1 MARKKVNK
9 AKEETDEENLI
20 PAEDT
25 TDEAEMNELSDD
37 EEDAPEE
44 VELSDIP
51 IEQFL
56 KDPKMSMITEEA
68 DVEET
73 TAWCPVCN
81 DYTIFV
87 DKTCTVCGFVKGSKK
102 SKDKDEE
109 EESTESTF
117 DLVPNEEVIDEMNMY
132 GSGYDDEDKADY

>member
-1 MARKKVNK
+1 MARKKATENK
-9 AKEETDEENLI
+9 ANSEDSEELVNTEEIAEEDLAELSEEETPD
-20 PAEDT
+20 
-25 TDEAEMNELSDD
+25 
-37 EEDAPEE
+37 E
-44 VELSDIP
+44 VELSEIP

-56 KDPKMSMITEEA
+56 KDPKMSMITEET

-87 DKTCTVCGFVKGSKK
+87 DKTCTVCGFTKGTKK
-102 SKDKDEE
+102 TKEKDDE

-117 DLVPNEEVIDEMNMY
+117 DLVPSEEIIDEMNIY
-132 GSGYDDEDKADY
+132 GGGYDDEDKSDY

>member
-1 MARKKVNK
+1 MTGKKAQKNNSEIDDEQPK
-9 AKEETDEENLI
+9 ITITENEEQEIDELPEQ
-20 PAEDT
+20 
-25 TDEAEMNELSDD
+25 DEAQQ
-37 EEDAPEE
+37 A

-68 DVEET
+68 EAEET

-81 DYTIFV
+81 EHTIFA
-87 DKTCTVCGFVKGSKK
+87 DKVCTVCGFTKGLKK
-102 SKDKDEE
+102 TKDKDEE

-117 DLVPNEEVIDEMNMY
+117 DLVPNEDVIDEMNVY
-132 GSGYDDEDKADY
+132 GGYGYEDRGDD